1 LEVVFV
7 TAIVHARKNIE
18 SGLTESA
25 KTYPEMPLRRLW
37 TREDYYHAADVG
49 IFAPDEK
56 LELIEGEI
64 LTMSPVGSQHSVTV
78 LRTFQF
84 LVQAFGKDYH
94 INIQEPI
101 TLSDMTEPEPDVIVA
116 IGESGLYE
124 DHHPTPAELRLV
136 VEVSDTTLVF
146 DKTRKAALYNT
157 CGVPEYWIVNLPLRQ
172 IEVFRDPRI
181 DSEYQTVI
189 VATENDTISPLH
201 APLAKIQVAGLLPR
215 NRA

>member
-1 LEVVFV
+1 MSTVVP
-7 TAIVHARKNIE
+7 TRKN
-18 SGLTESA
+18 
-25 KTYPEMPLRRLW
+25 KTRDLLGKEKTNFELPLPRLW
-37 TREDYYHAADVG
+37 TRVDYYHAADVG

-84 LVQAFGKDYH
+84 LVRAFGKDYH

-116 IGESGLYE
+116 MGESGLYE

-146 DKTRKAALYNT
+146 DKTRKAALYNA
-157 CGVPEYWIVNLPLRQ
+157 CGIPEYWIVNLPLRQ

-181 DSEYQTVI
+181 DSEYQSVM
-189 VATENDTISPLH
+189 VATENETISPLR
-201 APLAKIQVAGLLPR
+201 APLAKIQVSELLPR
-215 NRA
+215 RRA